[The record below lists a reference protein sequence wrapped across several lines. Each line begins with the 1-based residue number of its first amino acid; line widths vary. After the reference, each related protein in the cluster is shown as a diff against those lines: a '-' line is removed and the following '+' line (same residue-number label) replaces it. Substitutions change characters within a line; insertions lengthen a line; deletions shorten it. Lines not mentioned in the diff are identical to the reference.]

1 MTEIQVS
8 RTVGRRRQH
17 RGRKV
22 DGILLLAKPAGLTS
36 NAALQEVKSAF
47 GAAKA
52 GHTGSLDPIAT
63 GLLPVCFGEATKL
76 SGFFLSADKRYHAV
90 CQLGVATETGDS
102 EGAVVRRA
110 AVDVDDADIER
121 VMERFRGDFEQ
132 VPSMYSA
139 IKKDGKPLY
148 ELARQGIE
156 IEREARPVTVFSL
169 TWERLERDRIAID
182 LHCSSGF
189 YVRSLAHDV
198 GEALGCGAHVEA
210 LSRTAVGTFR
220 LEDAVPLE
228 KIKALRGD
236 HAALDALLIPGD
248 RGLEH
253 LPEINLTPDAA
264 YYLVRGQAVRAAAL
278 PKSGLVRLYA
288 DEAGFLGVGKVLGD
302 GRVAPKRLFQSA

>member
-1 MTEIQVS
+1 M
-8 RTVGRRRQH
+8 GRHRKQ

-36 NAALQEVKSAF
+36 NAALQETKSAF

-63 GLLPVCFGEATKL
+63 GLLPICFGEATKL
-76 SGFFLSADKRYHAV
+76 SGFFLGADKRYHAIF
-90 CQLGVATETGDS
+90 QLGVATETGDS
-102 EGAVVRRA
+102 EGAVTGQSVV
-110 AVDVDDADIER
+110 AVDDDDIER

-139 IKKDGKPLY
+139 IKKGGKPLY

-156 IEREARPVTVFSL
+156 VEREARPVTVFSL
-169 TWERLERDRIAID
+169 EWQRLEGDRLAVD

-189 YVRSLAHDV
+189 YVRSLADDV
-198 GEALGCGAHVEA
+198 GTALGCGAHVEA
-210 LSRTAVGTFR
+210 LSRTAVGTFK

-228 KIKALRGD
+228 KIKELRGRY
-236 HAALDALLIPGD
+236 AELDALLIPGD
-248 RGLEH
+248 QGLEH
-253 LPEINLTPDAA
+253 LPGVTLSTDAA
-264 YYLVRGQAVRAAAL
+264 YYLVRGQPVRAAEL
-278 PKSGLVRLYA
+278 PRSGLVRLYA
-288 DEAGFLGVGKVLGD
+288 AEAGFLGVGKVLGD